1 MKKTFKT
8 FQTSGLLMFMF
19 TLLLS
24 VFGIMDGS
32 AICAVGPAYG
42 DTLLDGNG
50 VVITEGEYSLTEAY
64 AMNGGNQEFIS
75 KHFVQDVVR
84 VDPLKYGTWSVLKSQ
99 TNWKKRDSIKDH
111 VISISR
117 VKTPPVE
124 VTVATATVE
133 ATTAAAGATVEVNFG
148 TANSFIGIHQT
159 IYFKLTATI
168 KGYKEDGTTA
178 DGYSLECRV
187 VAKNGSGVPVLKP
200 LNGKLVSGTKTIP
213 SLSVGTVAYRGSRI
227 GTESQERTVP
237 FGVNPTPTDYYVPKK
252 MIEFGTTGWFDAA
265 TKLIRWGD
273 KEIRDN
279 AMIEFMMTDAAGF
292 WLGKQEK
299 AYFTEY
305 ISQQEELAYFPE
317 GLIPQAGRQHDLQG
331 SFDIAALLALKN
343 KAFKDNTSSG
353 TAIMAMGSEISPLV
367 QELVLT
373 TPGLNYS
380 VYKNKTLDVNFS
392 KVQFVDN
399 KSIIFLEDQSLDL
412 VGLND
417 KAFIFDPNSARV
429 FSFANKFIPIKK
441 ENERRDYAGFSYIDE
456 SINILEDRNNA
467 VYVEL

>member
-1 MKKTFKT
+1 MKKTFGKI
-8 FQTSGLLMFMF
+8 SNGGLILFML

-32 AICAVGPAYG
+32 AICAVAPTYG
-42 DTLLDGNG
+42 DVLLDGNG

-64 AMNGGNQEFIS
+64 AMNGGNQQFIS
-75 KHFVQDVVR
+75 KHFMQDVVR

-99 TNWKKRDSIKDH
+99 TNWKSRDTTKDH
-111 VISISR
+111 IITISR
-117 VKTPPVE
+117 VKTPPVQ
-124 VTVATATVE
+124 VTVTAVTAE
-133 ATTAAAGATVEVNFG
+133 ATTGETVEVNFG
-148 TANSFIGIHQT
+148 SANSFIGIHQT
-159 IYFKLTATI
+159 IYFKLTSTI
-168 KGYKEDGTTA
+168 KGYAADGTTA

-187 VAKNGSGVPVLKP
+187 VGKNGSGVPVLKP
-200 LNGKLVSGTKTIP
+200 LNGKLVSGKKTIP
-213 SLSVGTVAYRGSRI
+213 SLSVGTVAFRGSRI

-252 MIEFGTTGWFDAA
+252 MIEFGTTGWFDVA

-317 GLIPQAGRQHDLQG
+317 GLIPQAGRQHSLG
-331 SFDIAALLALKN
+331 GNFDITDLLALKQ

-353 TAIMAMGSEISPLV
+353 TAIMAMGSAISPLV
-367 QELVLT
+367 QELVLS

-380 VYKNKTLDVNFS
+380 VYKNGALDVNFS

-429 FSFANKFIPIKK
+429 FSFANKFISIKK
-441 ENERRDYAGFSYIDE
+441 ENEKRDYSGFSYIDE